1 MPAMHARPRLPPR
14 SHRSAAGLT
23 LIELLMFIMVVGLAL
38 AAVLQ
43 VFALATKSSAD
54 PQVQRQALAIA
65 ESLLQEVQLQPF
77 TFCDPDDAN
86 VATATNA
93 AVGAGTLNC
102 ATQAESAMGP
112 EAGETRSGVPQFD
125 NVNDYHGF
133 SMNGIADIT
142 GTAVT
147 GLADY
152 NVSVTV
158 APAGLGGVAAGDA
171 LRITVT
177 VTGPGSTS
185 VTLQGYRTRHAPNAA

>member
-1 MPAMHARPRLPPR
+1 MPAMVPRARRPLL
-14 SHRSAAGLT
+14 SHRSDAGLT

-77 TFCDPDDAN
+77 TFCDADDAN
-86 VATATNA
+86 VATATSA
-93 AVGAGTLNC
+93 TVGAGTLNC
-102 ATQAESAMGP
+102 ATQAESVMGP

-125 NVNDYHGF
+125 HVNDYHGF
-133 SMNGIADIT
+133 SMTGITDMT
-142 GTAVT
+142 GAAVT

-152 NVSVTV
+152 SVSVTV
-158 APAGLGGVAAGDA
+158 APAALGGVAAGDA

-177 VTGPGSTS
+177 VTGPGNTS
-185 VTLQGYRTRHAPNAA
+185 VTLQGYRTRYAPNAA